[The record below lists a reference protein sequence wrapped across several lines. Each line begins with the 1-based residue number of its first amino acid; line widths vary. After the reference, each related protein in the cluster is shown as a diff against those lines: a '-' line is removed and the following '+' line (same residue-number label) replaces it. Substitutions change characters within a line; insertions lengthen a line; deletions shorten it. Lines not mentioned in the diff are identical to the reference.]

1 MSSSMKKLPIL
12 LLFFCTPA
20 HTWAHKAPELL
31 YTEKIT
37 TKKVSG
43 PSPYFSFRKSGSW
56 NGFYGAPDG
65 MQLKHW
71 YSRTTRQHFCWN
83 IPILPYLTFSIGAGL
98 AQESYAFAQPCILQ
112 RSETDTKVFVRH
124 LRGRARLERSMTKG
138 SLDSDQAQLP
148 SCKVSIDLKEAKDTV
163 ATSLSVHYIELLLPE
178 FRINTNRK
186 APEAGL
192 WASIGGIIGKRLG
205 QATQYVNDKQHGEDV
220 QTTQSASFH
229 LSDYRLGFK
238 AQVGWHGI
246 SIFYT
251 QALNGLFKEGMGPK
265 NGIRPW
271 SIGVSI
277 SIT

>member
-1 MSSSMKKLPIL
+1 MSSLIKKLPIL
-12 LLFFCTPA
+12 LLFFCTSA
-20 HTWAHKAPELL
+20 HTWAHKAPELC
-31 YTEKIT
+31 YTEQT
-37 TKKVSG
+37 ASKKVSG
-43 PSPYFSFRKSGSW
+43 PSPYFSGIQSLSW
-56 NGFYGAPDG
+56 NGFYGAPDK
-65 MQLKHW
+65 MQLKHGK
-71 YSRTTRQHFCWN
+71 SRTSKEHFCLN
-83 IPILPYLTFSIGAGL
+83 IPMLPYLTFSIGGGL
-98 AQESYAFAQPCILQ
+98 AQETYAFVQPCILK
-112 RSETDTKVFVRH
+112 RSETGTACVAYPNGQARVSISITQAPSGSGTEDSACKVFV
-124 LRGRARLERSMTKG
+124 
-138 SLDSDQAQLP
+138 
-148 SCKVSIDLKEAKDTV
+148 KVKDMV
-163 ATSLSVHYIELLLPE
+163 NTSLSVHYIELLFPE

-251 QALNGLFKEGMGPK
+251 QALNGLFKKDMGPD

>member
-31 YTEKIT
+31 YTEQT
-37 TKKVSG
+37 ASKKVSG

-98 AQESYAFAQPCILQ
+98 AQESYTFAQPCILQ
-112 RSETDTKVFVRH
+112 RSKTGTEVVVRH
-124 LRGRARLERSMTKG
+124 LRGRARLEISMTD

-148 SCKVSIDLKEAKDTV
+148 SCKVFIDLKKAKDTV
-163 ATSLSVHYIELLLPE
+163 PPTSLSVHYIELLLPE

-192 WASIGGIIGKRLG
+192 WASIGGIIGMRWG
-205 QATQYVNDKQHGEDV
+205 QATQYVNDKQYGEDV
-220 QTTQSASFH
+220 QTTRSESFH

-251 QALNGLFKEGMGPK
+251 QALTDLFKEGMGP

-271 SIGVSI
+271 SIGVSF